1 MAKLLS
7 PDAARDFLVRRF
19 NNQHHAWLAGE
30 GSWPL
35 HIPLGIPTEK
45 DATDDTLAVRAWV
58 SSWAAWKNVG
68 EVSFAVRKWARMGE
82 QELPVALTVSS
93 PEDVATLVGQ
103 SPRWTRAKERYA
115 QMVGKWPQ
123 LGTGAALAARFNVLA
138 DYSEVDFTRLIALLD
153 WLVQN
158 PVSNVYLRQLPVEG
172 LDTKWAEQRIGVITG
187 LLKDIKQDTSD
198 GNFHEICGLQ
208 RPPHRI
214 RIKLLCPELRRLVG
228 GLRDFEAPIEEIAAL
243 PIQPT
248 AAVIV
253 ENLDTGMALP
263 DIAGAVGIMK
273 LGNAVSAL
281 GSVPWLKAIPAVY
294 WGDIDTHGFAI
305 LDRARKAL
313 PQLRSV
319 LMDEATTLGFQN
331 LWGTEPTQTANFA
344 LEHLNEHER
353 VVYAALKGNTWGQ
366 KVRLEQER
374 LPWERSIAA
383 LLAELVRGCHPSEV
397 KSLQPIRQR
406 HTE

>member
-19 NNQHHAWLAGE
+19 NNQHQAWLAGD
-30 GSWPL
+30 GTWPL
-35 HIPLGIPTEK
+35 QIPLGMPTEK

-58 SSWAAWKNVG
+58 SSWATWKHVG
-68 EVSFAVRKWARMGE
+68 EVSRAVRKWARLGE
-82 QELPVALTVSS
+82 QELPVALTIFS

-103 SPRWTRAKERYA
+103 APRWSRATERYA
-115 QMVGKWPQ
+115 QMVEKWPQ
-123 LGTGAALAARFNVLA
+123 LGTGGALAARFNVLA

-158 PVSNVYLRQLPVEG
+158 PASNVYLRQLPVEG
-172 LDTKWAEQRIGVITG
+172 LDTTWAEQRTGIITG
-187 LLKDIKQDTSD
+187 LLKDIKQDTND
-198 GNFHEICGLQ
+198 GNFHELCGLL
-208 RPPHRI
+208 RPPHRVRI
-214 RIKLLCPELRRLVG
+214 RLLCPQLRSLVG
-228 GLRDFEAPIEEIAAL
+228 GLNDVEAPIGDIAAL
-243 PIQPT
+243 PIEPS
-248 AAVIV
+248 AAIIV

-263 DIAGAVGIMK
+263 DIPGTVGIMK

-281 GSVPWLKAIPAVY
+281 GSVPWLKSIPAVY

-331 LWGTEPTQTANFA
+331 LWGTEPTQTTNIA
-344 LEHLNEHER
+344 LEQLKEHEAS
-353 VVYAALKGNTWGQ
+353 VYAALKANTWGQ

-374 LPWERSIAA
+374 LPWDASIQAVRKA
-383 LLAELVRGCHPSEV
+383 LEE
-397 KSLQPIRQR
+397 
-406 HTE
+406 T

>member
-19 NNQHHAWLAGE
+19 NNQHQAWLAGD
-30 GSWPL
+30 GTWPL
-35 HIPLGIPTEK
+35 QIPLGMPTEK

-58 SSWAAWKNVG
+58 SSWATWKHVG
-68 EVSFAVRKWARMGE
+68 EVSRAVRKWARLGE
-82 QELPVALTVSS
+82 QELPVALTIFS

-103 SPRWTRAKERYA
+103 APRWSRATERYA
-115 QMVGKWPQ
+115 QMVEKWPQ
-123 LGTGAALAARFNVLA
+123 LGTGGALAARFNVLA

-158 PVSNVYLRQLPVEG
+158 PASNVYLRQLPVEG
-172 LDTKWAEQRIGVITG
+172 LDTKWAEQRTGIITG
-187 LLKDIKQDTSD
+187 LLKDIKQDTND
-198 GNFHEICGLQ
+198 GNFHELCGLL
-208 RPPHRI
+208 RPPHRVRI
-214 RIKLLCPELRRLVG
+214 RLLCPQLRSLVG
-228 GLRDFEAPIEEIAAL
+228 GLNDVEAPIGDIAAL
-243 PIQPT
+243 PIEPS
-248 AAVIV
+248 AAIIV

-263 DIAGAVGIMK
+263 DIPGTVGIMK

-281 GSVPWLKAIPAVY
+281 GSVPWLKSIPAVY

-331 LWGTEPTQTANFA
+331 LWGTEPTQTTNIA
-344 LEHLNEHER
+344 LEQLKEHEAS
-353 VVYAALKGNTWGQ
+353 VYAALKANTWGQ

-374 LPWERSIAA
+374 LPWDASIQAVRKA
-383 LLAELVRGCHPSEV
+383 LEE
-397 KSLQPIRQR
+397 
-406 HTE
+406 T

>member
-7 PDAARDFLVRRF
+7 PDGARDFLVRRF
-19 NNQHHAWLAGE
+19 NNQHQAWLAGD
-30 GSWPL
+30 GTWPL
-35 HIPLGIPTEK
+35 QIPLGMPTEK
-45 DATDDTLAVRAWV
+45 DATDDPLAVRAWV
-58 SSWAAWKNVG
+58 TSWAAWRNVG
-68 EVSFAVRKWARMGE
+68 EVSHTARKWARLGE

-103 SPRWTRAKERYA
+103 APRWSRAKERYA

-123 LGTGAALAARFNVLA
+123 LGTGGALAARFNVLA

-153 WLVQN
+153 WLVQH
-158 PVSNVYLRQLPVEG
+158 PASNVYLRQLPVEG
-172 LDTKWAEQRIGVITG
+172 LDTKWAEQRTGVITG

-198 GNFHEICGLQ
+198 GNFHELCGLL

-214 RIKLLCPELRRLVG
+214 RIRLLCPQLRSLVG
-228 GLRDFEAPIEEIAAL
+228 GLKDFEAPIDEIAAL
-243 PIQPT
+243 PIGPKG
-248 AAVIV
+248 AVIV

-263 DIAGAVGIMK
+263 DIPGTVGIMK

-281 GSVPWLKAIPAVY
+281 GRVPWLQGISAVY

-319 LMDEATTLGFQN
+319 LMDEVTTLGFQN
-331 LWGTEPTQTANFA
+331 LWGTEPAQTTNIA
-344 LEHLNEHER
+344 LEHLEEQEAA
-353 VVYAALKGNTWGQ
+353 VYAALKANTWGQ

-374 LPWERSIAA
+374 LPWERSIAVLIAA
-383 LLAELVRGCHPSEV
+383 LS
-397 KSLQPIRQR
+397 
-406 HTE
+406 

>member
-19 NNQHHAWLAGE
+19 NNQHQTWLTGE
-30 GSWPL
+30 GTWPL
-35 HIPLGIPTEK
+35 QISLGTPTEK
-45 DATDDTLAVRAWV
+45 EATEDASLVRAWV
-58 SSWAAWKNVG
+58 SSWVAWKNVG
-68 EVSFAVRKWARMGE
+68 EVSHEVRKWARLGA
-82 QELPVALTVSS
+82 QELPVALTVSNA
-93 PEDVATLVGQ
+93 EDVATLVGQ
-103 SPRWTRAKERYA
+103 APRWTRAKERYT

-123 LGTGAALAARFNVLA
+123 LGCGGALAARFNVLA
-138 DYSEVDFTRLIALLD
+138 DYSEVDFNRLISLLD

-158 PVSNVYLRQLPVEG
+158 PASNVYLRQLPVEG

-187 LLKDIKQDTSD
+187 LLKDIKQDAGD
-198 GNFHEICGLQ
+198 GNFHEICGLL
-208 RPPHRI
+208 RPPHRV
-214 RIKLLCPELRRLVG
+214 RIKLLCPELRKLVG

-263 DIAGAVGIMK
+263 DIAGAVAIMK
-273 LGNAVSAL
+273 LGNAVSGL
-281 GSVPWLKAIPAVY
+281 GGIPWLQAINAVY

-319 LMDEATTLGFQN
+319 LMDDATTLRYQN
-331 LWGTEPTQTANFA
+331 FWGTEPAQTTNLA
-344 LEHLNEHER
+344 LEQLNEHELA
-353 VVYAALKGNTWGQ
+353 VYTALKANTWGQ

-374 LPWERSIAA
+374 LPWSASIAS
-383 LLAELVRGCHPSEV
+383 LLTELANG
-397 KSLQPIRQR
+397 
-406 HTE
+406 

>member
-7 PDAARDFLVRRF
+7 PDGARDFLVRRF
-19 NNQHHAWLAGE
+19 NNQHQAWLAGD
-30 GSWPL
+30 GTWPL
-35 HIPLGIPTEK
+35 QIALGVPTEK
-45 DATDDTLAVRAWV
+45 DASDDAVAVRTWV

-68 EVSFAVRKWARMGE
+68 EVNLAVRKWARLGE
-82 QELPVALTVSS
+82 QVLPLALTVSS
-93 PEDVATLVGQ
+93 PDDVAALVGQ
-103 SPRWTRAKERYA
+103 APRWTRAKERYA

-123 LGTGAALAARFNVLA
+123 LGAGGALAARFNVLA
-138 DYSEVDFTRLIALLD
+138 DYSEVDFGRLISLLD
-153 WLVQN
+153 WLIQN
-158 PVSNVYLRQLPVEG
+158 SASNVYLRQLPVEG

-187 LLKDIKQDTSD
+187 LLKDIKLEKDE
-198 GNFHEICGLQ
+198 GNFYEICGLL

-214 RIKLLCPELRRLVG
+214 RIKLLCPELRKLVG
-228 GLRDFEAPIEEIAAL
+228 GLRDFEAPVDEIAAL

-263 DIAGAVGIMK
+263 DIPGAVGIMK

-281 GSVPWLKAIPAVY
+281 GTVPWLQGIKAVY

-305 LDRARKAL
+305 LNHARKAL

-319 LMDEATTLGFQN
+319 LMDEATTLRFQN
-331 LWGTEPTQTANFA
+331 LWVTEPAQTSNFA
-344 LEHLNEHER
+344 LEHLNKHELA
-353 VVYAALKGNTWGQ
+353 VYDALRDNTWGQ

-374 LPWERSIAA
+374 LPWDMCIRSIAFA
-383 LLAELVRGCHPSEV
+383 LD
-397 KSLQPIRQR
+397 LQHYP
-406 HTE
+406 